1 MIAAKLRRR
10 DFQLTVGNA
19 SQVVTVTAQS
29 VIDTVVTDM
38 GQTRVTEEIS
48 PPPLTIS
55 GGTRVALDFMKTEA
69 GVQVDIGAP
78 GIIQNERGVFQGVG
92 DGGAP

>member
-1 MIAAKLRRR
+1 LIAIQTTKA

-19 SQVVTVTAQS
+19 SLVVTTAQS
-29 VIDTVVTDM
+29 VIDTVVTDT

-48 PPPLTIS
+48 RPPLTIS

-92 DGGAP
+92 DGGPP